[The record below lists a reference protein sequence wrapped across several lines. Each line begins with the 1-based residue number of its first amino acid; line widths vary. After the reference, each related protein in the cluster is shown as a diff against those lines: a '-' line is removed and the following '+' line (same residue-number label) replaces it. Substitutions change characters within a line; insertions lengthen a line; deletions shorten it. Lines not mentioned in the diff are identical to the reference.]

1 MIDTYFYP
9 RAARAIS
16 SGMREPFD
24 LVGFT
29 PSFLNEA
36 STDDAVTQLDRN
48 YAHGGGWHEF
58 EGFKLVGADTDAP
71 ELHYPGDPPTEAV
84 ARWVLRDERIILF
97 DHAWVA
103 VVQPDGSFR
112 VSRMD

>member
-1 MIDTYFYP
+1 MMVRETKFYP
-9 RAARAIS
+9 RAEKAIRYGARD
-16 SGMREPFD
+16 PFD
-24 LVGFT
+24 LVGYT
-29 PSFLNEA
+29 PTFLDP
-36 STDDAVTQLDRN
+36 SDPDDAVAQLHKN

-58 EGFKLVGADTDAP
+58 EGFTFVDGDEPKLM
-71 ELHYPGDPPTEAV
+71 YPGDPPTLPV
-84 ARWVLRDERIILF
+84 AWWQLRDERIILF